1 MPPASTQPAKWP
13 SAGWVDASVVPPAV
27 VEAAKKAHPN
37 GKVSDFTIATAGDRM
52 FYSVNVKT
60 GIGLH
65 EMEIGPGGSVT
76 ADRIKGKED

>member
-1 MPPASTQPAKWP
+1 M
-13 SAGWVDASVVPPAV
+13 VDV
-27 VEAAKKAHPN
+27 AKKAHPD
-37 GKVSDFTIATAGDRM
+37 GKVSEVTIATVANRM

-60 GIGLH
+60 GKGLH